1 MWRQGME
8 LHLYV
13 GDFKLSLVADKFERT
28 EPVEYPDSQ
37 SQSVGFQPRPKELA
51 NEPTPAIEE
60 AT

>member
-1 MWRQGME
+1 ME

-37 SQSVGFQPRPKELA
+37 FQSVGFQPRPKELA